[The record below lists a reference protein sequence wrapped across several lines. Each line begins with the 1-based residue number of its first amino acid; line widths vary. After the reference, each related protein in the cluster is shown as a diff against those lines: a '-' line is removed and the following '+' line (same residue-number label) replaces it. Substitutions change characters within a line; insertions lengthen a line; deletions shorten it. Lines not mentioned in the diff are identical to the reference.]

1 MKVRLLV
8 VGVILPIR
16 SLLVEEKTFFS
27 PEDITALATAFED
40 TLRTLRLADHDD
52 PIALMV
58 AKKIIELAK
67 QGEHNPERLRALVI
81 SQFEKR
87 LR

>member
-1 MKVRLLV
+1 M
-8 VGVILPIR
+8 GVILPIR

-40 TLRTLRLADHDD
+40 TLRALRLADRND
-52 PIALMV
+52 PIVLMV
-58 AKKIIELAK
+58 AKKVIELAR
-67 QGEHNPERLRALVI
+67 QGERNPERLRALVI

>member
-1 MKVRLLV
+1 MGV
-8 VGVILPIR
+8 VLPIR
-16 SLLVEEKTFFS
+16 SLLVVEEKTFFS

-40 TLRTLRLADHDD
+40 TLHTLRLADRND
-52 PIALMV
+52 PIVLMV
-58 AKKIIELAK
+58 AKKIIELAR
-67 QGEHNPERLRALVI
+67 QGERNPERLRALVI

>member
-1 MKVRLLV
+1 M
-8 VGVILPIR
+8 GVILPIR

-40 TLRTLRLADHDD
+40 TLHTLRLADRND
-52 PIALMV
+52 PIVLMV
-58 AKKIIELAK
+58 AKKIIELAR
-67 QGEHNPERLRALVI
+67 QGERNPERLRALVI

>member
-1 MKVRLLV
+1 MGV
-8 VGVILPIR
+8 VLPIR
-16 SLLVEEKTFFS
+16 SLLVVEEKTFFS

-40 TLRTLRLADHDD
+40 TLRTLRLADRDD

-67 QGEHNPERLRALVI
+67 QGEHNSERLRALVL
-81 SQFEKR
+81 SQFQKR

>member
-1 MKVRLLV
+1 M
-8 VGVILPIR
+8 GVILLIR

-40 TLRTLRLADHDD
+40 TLHTLRLADRND
-52 PIALMV
+52 PIVLMV
-58 AKKIIELAK
+58 AKKIIELAR
-67 QGEHNPERLRALVI
+67 QGERNPERLRALVI

>member
-1 MKVRLLV
+1 M
-8 VGVILPIR
+8 GVIPPIR

-40 TLRTLRLADHDD
+40 TLRTLRLADRND
-52 PIALMV
+52 PIVLMV
-58 AKKIIELAK
+58 AKKIIELAR
-67 QGEHNPERLRALVI
+67 QGERNPERLRALVI

>member
-1 MKVRLLV
+1 M
-8 VGVILPIR
+8 GVILPIR

-40 TLRTLRLADHDD
+40 TLHTLRLADRND
-52 PIALMV
+52 PIVLMV
-58 AKKIIELAK
+58 AKKIIELAR
-67 QGEHNPERLRALVI
+67 QGERNLERLRALVI

>member
-1 MKVRLLV
+1 M
-8 VGVILPIR
+8 GVILPIR

-40 TLRTLRLADHDD
+40 TLRALRLADRND
-52 PIALMV
+52 PIVLMV
-58 AKKIIELAK
+58 AKKIIELAR
-67 QGEHNPERLRALVI
+67 QGERNPERLRALVI

>member
-1 MKVRLLV
+1 M
-8 VGVILPIR
+8 GVILPIR

-40 TLRTLRLADHDD
+40 TLHTLRLADRND
-52 PIALMV
+52 PIVLMV
-58 AKKIIELAK
+58 AKKIIELARR
-67 QGEHNPERLRALVI
+67 GERNPERLRALVI

>member
-1 MKVRLLV
+1 MGV
-8 VGVILPIR
+8 VLPIR
-16 SLLVEEKTFFS
+16 SFLVEGKTFFS

-40 TLRTLRLADHDD
+40 TLRTLRLADRDD

-67 QGEHNPERLRALVI
+67 QGEHNPERLRALVL
-81 SQFEKR
+81 SQFQKR

>member
-1 MKVRLLV
+1 M
-8 VGVILPIR
+8 GVILPIR
-16 SLLVEEKTFFS
+16 SLLVEEKAFFS

-40 TLRTLRLADHDD
+40 TLHTLRLADRND
-52 PIALMV
+52 PIVLMV
-58 AKKIIELAK
+58 AKKIIELAR
-67 QGEHNPERLRALVI
+67 QGERNPERLRALVI

>member
-1 MKVRLLV
+1 M
-8 VGVILPIR
+8 GVILPIR

-27 PEDITALATAFED
+27 PEDITALATAFEN
-40 TLRTLRLADHDD
+40 TLRTLRLADRND
-52 PIALMV
+52 PIVLMV
-58 AKKIIELAK
+58 AKKVIELAR
-67 QGEHNPERLRALVI
+67 QGERNPERLRALVR

>member
-1 MKVRLLV
+1 MGV
-8 VGVILPIR
+8 VLPIR

-40 TLRTLRLADHDD
+40 TLHTLRLADRND
-52 PIALMV
+52 PIVLMV
-58 AKKIIELAK
+58 AKKIIELAR
-67 QGEHNPERLRALVI
+67 QGERNPERLRALVI

>member
-1 MKVRLLV
+1 M
-8 VGVILPIR
+8 GVIPPIR

-40 TLRTLRLADHDD
+40 TLRTLRLSDRND

-81 SQFEKR
+81 SQFQKR
-87 LR
+87 LC

>member
-1 MKVRLLV
+1 M
-8 VGVILPIR
+8 GVILPIR

-67 QGEHNPERLRALVI
+67 QGEHNPERLRALVL
-81 SQFEKR
+81 SQFQKR

>member
-1 MKVRLLV
+1 M
-8 VGVILPIR
+8 GVILPIR

-40 TLRTLRLADHDD
+40 TLRTLRLADRND
-52 PIALMV
+52 PIVLMV
-58 AKKIIELAK
+58 AKKVIELAR
-67 QGEHNPERLRALVI
+67 QGERNPERLRALVI

>member
-1 MKVRLLV
+1 M
-8 VGVILPIR
+8 GVILPIR

-40 TLRTLRLADHDD
+40 TLRTLRLADRND
-52 PIALMV
+52 PIVLMV

-67 QGEHNPERLRALVI
+67 QVERNPERLRALAI
-81 SQFEKR
+81 NQFEKR

>member
-1 MKVRLLV
+1 MS
-8 VGVILPIR
+8 VILPIR

-40 TLRTLRLADHDD
+40 TLHTLRLADRND
-52 PIALMV
+52 PIVLMV
-58 AKKIIELAK
+58 AKKIIELAR
-67 QGEHNPERLRALVI
+67 QGERNPERLRALVI

>member
-1 MKVRLLV
+1 M
-8 VGVILPIR
+8 GVILPIR
-16 SLLVEEKTFFS
+16 SLLVEEKTYFS

-40 TLRTLRLADHDD
+40 TLRTLRLADRND
-52 PIALMV
+52 PIVLMV
-58 AKKIIELAK
+58 AKKIIELAR
-67 QGEHNPERLRALVI
+67 QGERNPERLRALVI

>member
-1 MKVRLLV
+1 M
-8 VGVILPIR
+8 GVILPIR

-40 TLRTLRLADHDD
+40 TLGTLRLADRND
-52 PIALMV
+52 PIVLMV

>member
-1 MKVRLLV
+1 M
-8 VGVILPIR
+8 GVILPIR

-27 PEDITALATAFED
+27 PEDITALATAFEN
-40 TLRTLRLADHDD
+40 TLRTLRLADRND
-52 PIALMV
+52 PIVLMV
-58 AKKIIELAK
+58 AKKIIELAR
-67 QGEHNPERLRALVI
+67 QGERNPERLRALVI